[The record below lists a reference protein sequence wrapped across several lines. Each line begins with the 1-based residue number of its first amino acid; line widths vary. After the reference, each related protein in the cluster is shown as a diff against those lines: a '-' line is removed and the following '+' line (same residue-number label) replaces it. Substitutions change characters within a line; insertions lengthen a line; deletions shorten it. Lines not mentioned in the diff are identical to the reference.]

1 MKTFIYTLSLV
12 LLLSIQ
18 SQAQVIINEFQP
30 ETNTIELKNI
40 GSTTVDVS
48 SYEACS
54 FPVYD
59 AMEDLTLV
67 SGSLNMAPGD
77 ILVVSGH
84 TMGVAD
90 DELGIYSTPSYTNP
104 DAMMDYVEWGSTGHQ
119 RSTVAVAAG
128 IWNTG
133 DFLDFFPGTDETYM
147 WDGNGDAPANW
158 FTGADTFG
166 EENSVDEACAGGSVS
181 TTDEETSIQ
190 VTVGDG
196 TADVIN
202 FEADGGLGD
211 YAFIITD
218 DADAILAVMDGSSHD
233 FEDADAGICHV
244 YGAGYLGTLTANVGA
259 DISTATADE
268 CFSLSTNFVE
278 VNRIASGVEETGIIT
293 LNVWPNP
300 AQDILFVKI
309 PELYKGGLLRVTNMH
324 GQVILTQQVLRSN
337 EELNLQ
343 SLASG
348 NYVVELIHNN
358 GIARTLIQK

>member
-1 MKTFIYTLSLV
+1 MKTFVFTLSLV
-12 LLLSIQ
+12 LFLSIQ
-18 SQAQVIINEFQP
+18 SQAQIIINEFQP

-40 GSTTVDVS
+40 GASTVDVS

-54 FPVYD
+54 FPVYN

-67 SGSLNMAPGD
+67 SGSLSMAPGD

-84 TMGVAD
+84 AMGVAD

-104 DAMMDYVEWGSTGHQ
+104 DAMTDYVEWGSSGHQ
-119 RSTVAVAAG
+119 RSTVAVAGG

-166 EENSVDEACAGGSVS
+166 EENATVEECAGGTVS
-181 TTDEETSIQ
+181 TTEGETSIQ

-196 TADVIN
+196 TADVIS
-202 FEADGGLGD
+202 FEAAGALGD

-218 DADAILAVMDGSSHD
+218 DADEILAVMDGSSND
-233 FEDADAGICHV
+233 FEGAEEGICHV
-244 YGAGYLGTLTANVGA
+244 YGAGYVGTLTADVGTN
-259 DISTATADE
+259 ISTATADA
-268 CFSLSTNFVE
+268 CFSLSSNFVE
-278 VNRIASGVEETGIIT
+278 VNRIASGVSETVITT

-300 AQDILFVKI
+300 AQDVLFVKI
-309 PELYKGGLLRVTNMH
+309 PELYRGGLLRVINMH

-343 SLASG
+343 ALASG
-348 NYVVELIHNN
+348 NYVVELIHRN